1 MEYFKA
7 EDGSKTWHTYI
18 EYLDDIVLDGFFNY
32 AYCSL
37 QYFLENTDKEKTGML
52 PLLEAR
58 LELQVPEIIFSPSI
72 DQDAVDGFFSLVEG
86 LADDIFKG
94 AALIPRLAIHN
105 DQENY
110 QVCVRAC
117 ACVCACFCMCVCVC
131 VHVCVCVCVCVC
143 ACVRACVPACVRV
156 HFVTC
161 TYIF

>member
-1 MEYFKA
+1 
-7 EDGSKTWHTYI
+7 
-18 EYLDDIVLDGFFNY
+18 
-32 AYCSL
+32 
-37 QYFLENTDKEKTGML
+37 ML

-105 DQENY
+105 GQENY
-110 QVCVRAC
+110 QVCVC
-117 ACVCACFCMCVCVC
+117 ARMSA
-131 VHVCVCVCVCVC
+131 CVCVCVC
-143 ACVRACVPACVRV
+143 A

-161 TYIF
+161 THIYFRLIWKKLQSFLI